1 METNKSRYNTKREFI
16 LLKNQILVKC
26 YDTLYYSM
34 STNKNGD
41 LISVDP
47 DGGPYICVNRIITIN
62 KKEYIVTKIN
72 KYEKIKD
79 VLHILVDVNRRF
91 KSPKV

>member
-1 METNKSRYNTKREFI
+1 
-16 LLKNQILVKC
+16 
-26 YDTLYYSM
+26 M

-47 DGGPYICVNRIITIN
+47 DGGPYICVNKVITID

-72 KYEKIKD
+72 KYEKIKMYY
-79 VLHILVDVNRRF
+79 IF
-91 KSPKV
+91 